1 MMENMK
7 INQLPSKTWNWLKM
21 NETAVSGISVSGAHE
36 GNLEIP
42 AGITKTVCPA
52 GLPDRFKDVAGGMG
66 SDIDML
72 IRESAAGAV
81 LLSADSDVSGEP
93 ARIRFA
99 YGAFEHSLNTF
110 GILAKEGSNMTVIMD
125 MAAERSVDPE
135 RTGSPSP
142 VGENPAAVSQSEHTG
157 LSAVQ
162 TKLILEKDAKV
173 TLVQIIRNKN
183 AKTVLNDIGAKVA
196 DGAKLS
202 VIHLFLGGDRVY
214 NGCKAELI
222 GKKSNFTADIAYT
235 VADDCVLDMNYVA
248 LHEGKKSV
256 SEIRTD
262 GVLHENARK
271 LFRGT
276 IDFKKGAAGAV
287 GNEKEDVLL
296 LDDDVV
302 NQTIPLILCAE
313 EDVEGNHGATIGK
326 LDEDLVF
333 YLESRGMALAEI
345 YKMMAKAR
353 IDAVLRFVPDEKTKA
368 DVAAYLESEGSNG
381 CE

>member
-42 AGITKTVCPA
+42 DGITKTVCPA

-66 SDIDML
+66 SDMDML
-72 IRESAAGAV
+72 VKESAAGAV

-93 ARIRFA
+93 ARIRFS
-99 YGAFEHSLNTF
+99 YGASEHSLNTF
-110 GILAKEGSNMTVIMD
+110 GILAKEGSQMTVIMD
-125 MAAERSVDPE
+125 MAAERNDDPV
-135 RTGSPSP
+135 RNGTTA
-142 VGENPAAVSQSEHTG
+142 GESPAAVSQIERTG

-214 NGCKAELI
+214 NGCKSELI

-368 DVAAYLESEGSNG
+368 DVASYLESEGSNG

>member
-1 MMENMK
+1 M
-7 INQLPSKTWNWLKM
+7 
-21 NETAVSGISVSGAHE
+21 
-36 GNLEIP
+36 
-42 AGITKTVCPA
+42 
-52 GLPDRFKDVAGGMG
+52 
-66 SDIDML
+66 DML
-72 IRESAAGAV
+72 VKESAAGAV

-99 YGAFEHSLNTF
+99 YGAFEHSLNSF

-125 MAAERSVDPE
+125 MAAERNGAPD
-135 RTGSPSP
+135 RTGTTA
-142 VGENPAAVSQSEHTG
+142 GENPAAVSQSEHTG

-173 TLVQIIRNKN
+173 TLVQIIRNDN

-196 DGAKLS
+196 DGAKFS
-202 VIHLFLGGDRVY
+202 VIHLFLSGGHVY
-214 NGCKAELI
+214 NGCKADLV
-222 GKKSNFTADIAYT
+222 GKKSTFTADIAYT
-235 VADDCVLDMNYVA
+235 VGNDAVLDMNYVA

-256 SEIRTD
+256 SEIKTD
-262 GVLHENARK
+262 GVLHENSKK

-326 LDEDLVF
+326 LDDDMVF
-333 YLESRGMALAEI
+333 YLESRGMELPKI

-353 IDAVLRFVPDEKTKA
+353 IDAVLRLVPDEKTKA
-368 DVAAYLESEGSNG
+368 DVASYLESEATNG
-381 CE
+381 RI

>member
-1 MMENMK
+1 
-7 INQLPSKTWNWLKM
+7 M

-42 AGITKTVCPA
+42 EGIKKTVCPA

-66 SDIDML
+66 SDMDML
-72 IRESAAGAV
+72 VKESSAGAV

-125 MAAERSVDPE
+125 MAAERNGAPE
-135 RTGSPSP
+135 GTGTTA
-142 VGENPAAVSQSEHTG
+142 GENPAAVSQSEHTG

-173 TLVQIIRNKN
+173 TLVQIIRDKN
-183 AKTVLNDIGAKVA
+183 AKTVLNDIGAKIA

-368 DVAAYLESEGSNG
+368 DVASYLESEGSNG
-381 CE
+381 CK

>member
-1 MMENMK
+1 MENMK

-42 AGITKTVCPA
+42 ERITKAVCPA
-52 GLPDRFKDVAGGMG
+52 GLPDRFKDIAGGMG
-66 SDIDML
+66 PDMDML
-72 IRESAAGAV
+72 VKESAAGAV

-99 YGAFEHSLNTF
+99 YGASEHSLNTF
-110 GILAKEGSNMTVIMD
+110 GILAKEGSQMTVIMD
-125 MAAERSVDPE
+125 MAAERNDDPV
-135 RTGSPSP
+135 RTGTTA
-142 VGENPAAVSQSEHTG
+142 GESPAAVSQSEHSG

-214 NGCKAELI
+214 NGCKADLI

-235 VADDCVLDMNYVA
+235 VADGCVLDMNYVA

-276 IDFKKGAAGAV
+276 IDFKKGASGAV

-333 YLESRGMALAEI
+333 YLESRGMTLAEI

-368 DVAAYLESEGSNG
+368 DVASYLESEGSNG

>member
-1 MMENMK
+1 M
-7 INQLPSKTWNWLKM
+7 
-21 NETAVSGISVSGAHE
+21 
-36 GNLEIP
+36 
-42 AGITKTVCPA
+42 
-52 GLPDRFKDVAGGMG
+52 
-66 SDIDML
+66 DML
-72 IRESAAGAV
+72 VKESSAGAV
-81 LLSADSDVSGEP
+81 LLSADSDVSGKP

-99 YGAFEHSLNTF
+99 YGASEHSLNTF

-125 MAAERSVDPE
+125 MAAERNGAPDG
-135 RTGSPSP
+135 TDTTA
-142 VGENPAAVSQSEHTG
+142 GENPAAVSQSEHTG

-173 TLVQIIRNKN
+173 TLVQIIRTKN

-202 VIHLFLGGDRVY
+202 VIHLFLGGDKVY
-214 NGCKAELI
+214 NGCRAELI

-235 VADDCVLDMNYVA
+235 VADGCVLDMNYVA

-333 YLESRGMALAEI
+333 YLESRGMTLVEI

-368 DVAAYLESEGSNG
+368 DVASYLESEGSNG
-381 CE
+381 CK

>member
-1 MMENMK
+1 
-7 INQLPSKTWNWLKM
+7 
-21 NETAVSGISVSGAHE
+21 
-36 GNLEIP
+36 
-42 AGITKTVCPA
+42 
-52 GLPDRFKDVAGGMG
+52 
-66 SDIDML
+66 
-72 IRESAAGAV
+72 
-81 LLSADSDVSGEP
+81 
-93 ARIRFA
+93 
-99 YGAFEHSLNTF
+99 
-110 GILAKEGSNMTVIMD
+110 MTVIMD
-125 MAAERSVDPE
+125 MAAERNGAPDG
-135 RTGSPSP
+135 TGTTA
-142 VGENPAAVSQSEHTG
+142 GENPAAVSQSEHTG

-202 VIHLFLGGDRVY
+202 VIHLFLSGDKVY

-345 YKMMAKAR
+345 YRMMAKAR

-368 DVAAYLESEGSNG
+368 DVASYLESEGSNG
-381 CE
+381 CK

>member
-1 MMENMK
+1 
-7 INQLPSKTWNWLKM
+7 
-21 NETAVSGISVSGAHE
+21 
-36 GNLEIP
+36 
-42 AGITKTVCPA
+42 
-52 GLPDRFKDVAGGMG
+52 
-66 SDIDML
+66 
-72 IRESAAGAV
+72 
-81 LLSADSDVSGEP
+81 
-93 ARIRFA
+93 
-99 YGAFEHSLNTF
+99 
-110 GILAKEGSNMTVIMD
+110 MTVIMD
-125 MAAERSVDPE
+125 MAAERNGAPE
-135 RTGSPSP
+135 GTGTTA
-142 VGENPAAVSQSEHTG
+142 GENPAAVSQSEHTG

-173 TLVQIIRNKN
+173 TLVQIIRSKN
-183 AKTVLNDIGAKVA
+183 AKTVLNDIGAKIA

-313 EDVEGNHGATIGK
+313 EDVQGDHGATIGE
-326 LDEDLVF
+326 LDEETLF
-333 YLESRGMALAEI
+333 YFAARGMDSVTAENLLTREKLYRLAEA
-345 YKMMAKAR
+345 MGREDVVELAR
-353 IDAVLRFVPDEKTKA
+353 NAIQEVL
-368 DVAAYLESEGSNG
+368 
-381 CE
+381 

>member
-42 AGITKTVCPA
+42 EGIKKTVCPA

-66 SDIDML
+66 SDMDML
-72 IRESAAGAV
+72 VKESSAGAV

-135 RTGSPSP
+135 GIGTTDGK
-142 VGENPAAVSQSEHTG
+142 NPAAVSRAEHTG

-326 LDEDLVF
+326 LDEDLVVDV
-333 YLESRGMALAEI
+333 ECRDMALAEI

-368 DVAAYLESEGSNG
+368 DVASYLESEGSNG